1 MKLRDSQR
9 LVVALK
15 VVVFAFLAIAGE
27 VAFGQLFWQLMEPRI
42 FVVSA
47 LSVFAAAAVANALA
61 LRIWERRNLLD
72 IGFAW
77 NSAAVRNL
85 LVGLGG
91 GIVAALIVVFGPVLE
106 GAAEVTGTGQPIEW
120 GSVGF
125 VLVVLVFGA
134 IGEEMLFHGYGFQV
148 LMGALGP
155 VATILPV
162 SVLFALAH
170 AGNLHVTTMAL
181 LNTAFWGLLFGVAFW
196 RSGDL
201 WLPIGLH
208 LGWNWALPLS
218 GSNLSGF
225 TMNLTGIA
233 VHWRPGYER
242 WSGGAYGPEASVVN
256 TGVLVALFVWL
267 VLKAPVRGQTP
278 PLLRERWEEI
288 GWPGRSSEE

>member
-1 MKLRDSQR
+1 M
-9 LVVALK
+9 
-15 VVVFAFLAIAGE
+15 VFVFLALAGE
-27 VAFGQLFWQLMEPRI
+27 VLFGRLFWQLMEPRL
-42 FVVSA
+42 FLVAA

-61 LRIWERRNLLD
+61 LRIWERGNLLD

-85 LVGLGG
+85 LVGLGAG
-91 GIVAALIVVFGPVLE
+91 VVSALIVIFGPVLE
-106 GAAEVTGTGQPIEW
+106 GAADVVKTGPPIEA
-120 GSVGF
+120 GSVVF

-162 SVLFALAH
+162 SVVFAWAH
-170 AGNLHVTTMAL
+170 AGNLNVSPLAL
-181 LNTAFWGLLFGVAFW
+181 VNTGLWGLVFGFAFW

-201 WLPIGLH
+201 WLPIGVH

-218 GSNLSGF
+218 GANLSGF
-225 TMNLTGIA
+225 TMNVTGYA
-233 VHWRPGYER
+233 VRWRAGYER

-256 TGVLVALFVWL
+256 TGVLVVLFLWL
-267 VLKAPVRGQTP
+267 ILKAPVKRQTP
-278 PLLRERWEEI
+278 FLLREQWDDI
-288 GWPGRSSEE
+288 GWPESPSGE

>member
-1 MKLRDSQR
+1 VKLPGSQH
-9 LVVALK
+9 LVVLLK
-15 VVVFAFLAIAGE
+15 VGIFAFLAIAGE
-27 VAFGQLFWQLMEPRI
+27 ILFGQLLWQLMEPRSLL
-42 FVVSA
+42 VSA
-47 LSVFAAAAVANALA
+47 LAVFAAAGVANALA
-61 LRIWERRNLLD
+61 MRIWEQGNLLD

-91 GIVAALIVVFGPVLE
+91 GIAAAIVVIFGPVLE
-106 GAAEVTGTGQPIEW
+106 GAADVVSTGQPIEW
-120 GSVGF
+120 SSVAF

-134 IGEEMLFHGYGFQV
+134 IGEEMLFHGYAFQV

-162 SVLFALAH
+162 SVLFAWAH
-170 AGNLHVTTMAL
+170 ANNLHITTLAL
-181 LNTAFWGLLFGVAFW
+181 VNTCLWGVLFGVAFW

-208 LGWNWALPLS
+208 LGWNWALPLA
-218 GSNLSGF
+218 GVNLSGF
-225 TMNLTGIA
+225 TMSVTGIA

-242 WSGGAYGPEASVVN
+242 WSGGAYGPEASWVN

-267 VLKAPVRGQTP
+267 ILKAPVRRQVP
-278 PLLRERWEEI
+278 HLLRERWEEI
-288 GWPGRSSEE
+288 GWPGEPAGE